1 MDIPERVNYKMAMLP
16 HRCLYRP
23 TRQGASANSCIPV
36 SQVETA
42 ASRLRS
48 AAPCTS
54 EMEPGLRVTGH
65 WVRDLGPGRVTGQS
79 PDPAV

>member
-36 SQVETA
+36 SQVKTA

-54 EMEPGLRVTGH
+54 EMEPGLRVTGQ
-65 WVRDLGPGRVTGQS
+65 RVIGS
-79 PDPAV
+79 GIWDRVGSGHGSKP